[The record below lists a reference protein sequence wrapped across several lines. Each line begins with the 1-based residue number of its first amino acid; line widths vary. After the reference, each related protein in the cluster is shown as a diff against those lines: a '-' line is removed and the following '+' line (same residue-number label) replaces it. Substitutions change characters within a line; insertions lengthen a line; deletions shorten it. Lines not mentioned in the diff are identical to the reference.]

1 MASSGSII
9 IISFSYRITAV
20 VKVETDIITTS
31 LKRQA
36 GILVIMYVKTV
47 KMTLLLLLVTSCV

>member
-31 LKRQA
+31 LKGQA
-36 GILVIMYVKTV
+36 VILVIMYVKTV